1 MSSVNVTPECKHLI
15 ILAAKKL
22 KGSEHRAFIAE
33 VAEQLC
39 FGSPRL
45 TETEFNFGRHTV
57 ELGMHEKRTGLIPIP
72 FLNYD
77 KVAQLLEHKLF
88 KRPTSEVSF
97 FHPSQSASTMAS

>member
-1 MSSVNVTPECKHLI
+1 MFLSVSPGDSAQPLPRKTLPRLCVEAEVIFT
-15 ILAAKKL
+15 LAAEA
-22 KGSEHRAFIAE
+22 GS
-33 VAEQLC
+33 
-39 FGSPRL
+39 G
-45 TETEFNFGRHTV
+45 
-57 ELGMHEKRTGLIPIP
+57 GLIPIP

>member
-45 TETEFNFGRHTV
+45 RGTEG
-57 ELGMHEKRTGLIPIP
+57 
-72 FLNYD
+72 
-77 KVAQLLEHKLF
+77 
-88 KRPTSEVSF
+88 
-97 FHPSQSASTMAS
+97 